1 MLKRL
6 LLAHILL
13 VTFAVPVVVFA
24 EEPEPTPEN
33 PRVLIVREG
42 SLCNYETLGISED
55 GSGVTLRAIW
65 IPNEYSVP
73 EGKYLTVENESV
85 VFLDCPKDS
94 YCPGLP
100 NYTFNS
106 SDSDENR
113 GRYACNEG
121 YHTDSTASTS
131 VAACYKTE
139 TVPCSVNNAYTTDH
153 LVSVKYSNTNTICI
167 QRQGQEDVNCNSTCD
182 IVGLVCEE
190 GYQAR
195 KSDDGIWTCVGNV
208 VTCEAGKYLSIEDQ
222 ECKVCPENHFCG
234 GGEYNLSATEDQ
246 GISSCTDNLKSP
258 EGATS
263 EKDCGIIF
271 RIGGEALY
279 LHSDRRDTDH
289 PAFVIQDSKGTK
301 WYAPMNKVGE
311 GRVDAKPINDSG
323 TTKQLH
329 VMFNGEE
336 YTVHTSLYEE

>member
-33 PRVLIVREG
+33 PPVLIVREG
-42 SLCNYETLGISED
+42 SLCNYETLGVSED
-55 GSGVTLRAIW
+55 GSGVLLRAIW
-65 IPNEYSVP
+65 IPKEYSVP
-73 EGKYLTVENESV
+73 EGKYLAVTAESADIV
-85 VFLDCPKDS
+85 DCPKDS

-100 NYTFNS
+100 SYTFNGN
-106 SDSDENR
+106 DSDQDR
-113 GRYACNEG
+113 GRYLCESG
-121 YHTDSTASTS
+121 YHTDSIANIS
-131 VAACYKTE
+131 AMACYKTE
-139 TVPCSVNNAYTTDH
+139 TVSCSNKNPYTTEH
-153 LVSVKYSNTNTICI
+153 MTSVIYSSADTICT
-167 QRQGQEDVNCNSTCD
+167 QRQGEEAHCDSSCDV
-182 IVGLVCEE
+182 VGLVCEE

-195 KSDDGIWTCVGNV
+195 KVDNVWTCVGNIV
-208 VTCEAGKYLSIEDQ
+208 NCEAGKYLSIAAQ
-222 ECKVCPENHFCG
+222 ECKLCPENHFCG
-234 GGEYNLSATEDQ
+234 GGEYSLTETEDQ
-246 GISSCTDNLKSP
+246 GISSCKGNLKSP

-279 LHSDRRDTDH
+279 MHSDRRDTDH
-289 PAFVIQDSKGTK
+289 PALVIQDSKGTK

-311 GRVDAKPINDSG
+311 GRIDAKPVNDSG